1 MADLPADPG
10 RPGGRHRTGQR
21 ALGPREFTIFLA
33 MSMALAALG
42 IDLMLPAFRLIRAD
56 LGLAPGSTAVAGI
69 ITTYFVGLAAGTV
82 IYGPLAD
89 HFGRRAMLYT
99 GFVVYAVGAAISALA
114 PSLGWLL
121 LARFVWGFGAAG
133 PRVVT
138 LAVVRDTFEGERMS
152 RAMSMIFAV
161 FILVPVMAPALG
173 SLAIRVV
180 SWRWLFAACLL
191 AVAAVALWAR
201 RLPET
206 LAEEHRLDLSFRRV
220 GRAARAVVGERRT
233 MGYTLALTALYGAFT
248 SYLATAENLFAVTFG
263 VTTRFPLYFGL
274 LAGTMGVAMLINARV
289 VERTGVR
296 RLAHGLLVV
305 YVLVAAGFVA
315 LAVATDGRPPLGAFL
330 PFAGALLCAQALVM
344 PNCNTIAMQPMA
356 AIAGTASAV
365 IGATQIAVGA
375 LLGALLDRTFDGSI
389 LPLTLGFLGYGM
401 LALTL
406 VAWAERWV
414 LFQPLVPRPR
424 PEDLARE
431 TEPPVA

>member
-1 MADLPADPG
+1 VAWSADGESTG
-10 RPGGRHRTGQR
+10 RRPPRR
-21 ALGPREFTIFLA
+21 ALGPREFTVFLA

-56 LGLAPGSTAVAGI
+56 LGLPPGSTAVAGI
-69 ITTYFVGLAAGTV
+69 VTTYFVGLAAGTV
-82 IYGPLAD
+82 VYGPLAD

-99 GFVVYAVGAAISALA
+99 GFVVYALGAAMSAVA

-121 LARFVWGFGAAG
+121 AARFVWGFGAAG

-161 FILVPVMAPALG
+161 FVLVPVIAPALG
-173 SLAIRVV
+173 ALAVTVV
-180 SWRWLFAACLL
+180 SWRWLFASCLL
-191 AVAAVALWAR
+191 AAAGVALWAR

-206 LAEEHRLDLSFRRV
+206 LAEEHRLELSFRRV
-220 GRAARAVVGERRT
+220 GRATRQVVGNRRT
-233 MGYTLALTALYGAFT
+233 VGYTLALTVLYGAFI
-248 SYLATAENLFAVTFG
+248 SYLATAENLFATTFG

-274 LAGTMGVAMLINARV
+274 LAATMGVAMVVNARV
-289 VERTGVR
+289 VERVGVR

-305 YVLVAAGFVA
+305 YVVIAAGFVA

-330 PFAGALLCAQALVM
+330 GFAGALMCAQALVM

-389 LPLTLGFLGYGM
+389 LPLTLGFLGYGV
-401 LALTL
+401 LALTFI
-406 VAWAERWV
+406 AWAERWV
-414 LFQPLVPRPR
+414 LFQPLVPRVD
-424 PEDLARE
+424 PEELARDA
-431 TEPPVA
+431 EPPVA